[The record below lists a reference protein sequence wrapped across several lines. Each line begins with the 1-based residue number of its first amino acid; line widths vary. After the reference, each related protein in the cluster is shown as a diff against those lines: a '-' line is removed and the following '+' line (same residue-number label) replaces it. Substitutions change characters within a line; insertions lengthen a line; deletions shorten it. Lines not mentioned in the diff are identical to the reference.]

1 MRNRNAI
8 GDEEEGVGGTPRG
21 LSWSEMRDQKPADT
35 PPRRSSFRPRIYAAV
50 AIPVAIPLIVA
61 AINLDPS
68 SGKAVVA
75 AAAVPAVT
83 LRYAD
88 LQTPVKF
95 DLPEHSTVL
104 TFEADD
110 TLGKIFSDGGL
121 QRSDAAKLTLQIAE
135 HIDVRRLRPGHQV
148 RFHYG
153 TGGSID
159 SVQMKVQGWGEI
171 SAVRSENGFNVTARQ
186 AKIHEEETH
195 VAATIR
201 SSLYEALRETGEGP
215 QLVQQ
220 LIDVF
225 QWDID
230 FFELQRGDSFSL
242 VVNKRYADGD
252 LLGYGAITA
261 ARFTHNGVT
270 YEAFRDP
277 SHSGI
282 GGYYSANGTPLRKQ
296 FLRAPLKFTRITS
309 GFSRRR
315 FHPVLHLFR
324 PHNGVDYG
332 APVGTPVMST
342 ADGVIVE
349 ASFRAGEGNYVRIR
363 HSSRTE
369 SWYLHLSKFA
379 KGMKKGTKVT
389 QGDVIAYV
397 GKSGLASGP
406 HLDYRVREGGKWIDP
421 LKLKSITPDPL
432 RGAVLAQ
439 FRASVK
445 RVKPMLASPATQVA
459 ATGSK
464 RRALF

>member
-1 MRNRNAI
+1 MRNSNAI
-8 GDEEEGVGGTPRG
+8 GDEEEGVGRTPQG
-21 LSWSEMRDQKPADT
+21 LSWSEMRNQKPAAT
-35 PPRRSSFRPRIYAAV
+35 PPRRPSFRPRIYAAV

-68 SGKAVVA
+68 SGKSVVA
-75 AAAVPAVT
+75 AAAVPPIS

-88 LQTPVKF
+88 LQEPVKF
-95 DLPEHSTVL
+95 DLPPHSTVL

-121 QRSDAAKLTLQIAE
+121 QRSEAAKLTLEIAE

-148 RFHYG
+148 RFHHG
-153 TGGSID
+153 PGGRID
-159 SVQMKVQGWGEI
+159 SVQMKVLGWGEI
-171 SAVRSENGFNVTARQ
+171 SALRSEGGFAVTARE
-186 AKIHEEETH
+186 AKIHQEETH
-195 VAATIR
+195 VAATIN

-261 ARFTHNGVT
+261 ARFTHGGVT

-277 SHSGI
+277 SHSGK

-332 APVGTPVMST
+332 APTGTPVMST
-342 ADGVIVE
+342 ADGVILDT
-349 ASFRAGEGNYVRIR
+349 SFRAGEGNYVRIK
-363 HSSRTE
+363 HSSSTE
-369 SWYLHLSKFA
+369 SWYLHLSRFA

-389 QGDVIAYV
+389 QGDVIGYV

-406 HLDYRVREGGKWIDP
+406 HLDYRVREGGKWLDP

-445 RVKPMLASPATQVA
+445 RVQPMLASPATQVA
-459 ATGSK
+459 GAGSN